1 MIMNRKYNIDILRI
15 VSALA
20 IIGIH
25 IIRCPIHNSTAIAPA
40 LEANLSMAH
49 RLLLWAV
56 PVFFMI
62 TGYCLMQKQDCTYK
76 YAFKHVRKYI
86 AVLFTVGLFF
96 ALLELFFA
104 QRTINFS
111 IIKTAFLNVIVGNLW
126 DHMWFVYSII
136 GIYLV
141 VPLFHNFFQKSK
153 TNAEITTLLLLIF
166 TVLLPQFKS
175 KLAVANDYPF
185 VGYLFYV
192 CFGMLIA
199 KTKPGKIFIPI
210 SVIGAI
216 VSAIYLATNPLN
228 EEFNYLSLGVAIC
241 AASIFTLA
249 TYIKAEKNKTLLNLS
264 NSTWGVYL
272 IHTFF
277 INIAV
282 KVLNLDLLSSLPYL
296 KLAGLFVAVTVI
308 SFAVTFVLRK
318 IPLVKYLF

>member
-1 MIMNRKYNIDILRI
+1 MTRKYNIDILRI
-15 VSALA
+15 ISALA

-25 IIRCPIHNSTAIAPA
+25 IIRCPIHNSTAIAPD

-76 YAFKHVRKYI
+76 YAFEHVRKYI

-104 QRTINFS
+104 QRTINLS

-126 DHMWFVYSII
+126 DHMWFVYAII

-153 TNAEITTLLLLIF
+153 ANAEITTLLLLIF

-210 SVIGAI
+210 AIIGAI
-216 VSAIYLATNPLN
+216 VSAFYLATNPFN
-228 EEFNYLSLGVAIC
+228 EEFNYLSLGVAIS
-241 AASIFTLA
+241 ATSIFTLA

-264 NSTWGVYL
+264 SSTWGVYL

-282 KVLNLDLLSSLPYL
+282 KVLNLDLLSSLTYL
-296 KLAGLFVAVTVI
+296 KLGGLFVAVTVI

-318 IPLVKYLF
+318 IPLIKYLF

>member
-1 MIMNRKYNIDILRI
+1 MTRKYNIDILRI
-15 VSALA
+15 ISALA

-25 IIRCPIHNSTAIAPA
+25 VIRCPIHNSASIAPA
-40 LEANLSMAH
+40 LESNLSMAH

-76 YAFKHVRKYI
+76 YAFKHVKKYVG
-86 AVLFTVGLFF
+86 VLFTVGLFF
-96 ALLELFFA
+96 ALLELFFE
-104 QRTINFS
+104 QRTINLS

-126 DHMWFVYSII
+126 DHMWFVYAII

-141 VPLFHNFFQKSK
+141 VPIFHNFFQKSK
-153 TNAEITTLLLLIF
+153 SNTEITTLLLLLF
-166 TVLLPQFKS
+166 TVILPQFKN
-175 KLAVANDYPF
+175 KLAVVNDYPF

-199 KTKPGKIFIPI
+199 KTKPSKLFIPVAVVGTII
-210 SVIGAI
+210 SVF
-216 VSAIYLATNPLN
+216 YLATNPFN

-241 AASIFTLA
+241 AASIFTIA
-249 TYIKAEKNKTLLNLS
+249 TYIKVEKNKTLLNLS
-264 NSTWGVYL
+264 NATWGVYL

-296 KLAGLFVAVTVI
+296 KLGCLFAAVTVI
-308 SFAVTFVLRK
+308 SFAVTFILRK

>member
-1 MIMNRKYNIDILRI
+1 MTRKYNIDILRI

-40 LEANLSMAH
+40 LESNLSMAH

-126 DHMWFVYSII
+126 DHMWFVYAII

-296 KLAGLFVAVTVI
+296 KLGCLFIAVTVI

-318 IPLVKYLF
+318 MPLVKYLF

>member
-1 MIMNRKYNIDILRI
+1 MTRKYNIDILRI
-15 VSALA
+15 ISALA

-25 IIRCPIHNSTAIAPA
+25 AIRCPIHNATSISPD
-40 LEANLSMAH
+40 LEANLSMIH

-76 YAFKHVRKYI
+76 YAFKHVKKYVV
-86 AVLFTVGLFF
+86 VLFTVGLAF

-104 QRTINFS
+104 ERTINLS

-126 DHMWFVYSII
+126 DHMWFVYAII

-153 TNAEITTLLLLIF
+153 SNAEITTLLLLIF
-166 TVLLPQFKS
+166 TIILPQFKS
-175 KLAVANDYPF
+175 KLAVVNDYPF

-199 KTKPGKIFIPI
+199 KTKPGKFFIPI
-210 SVIGAI
+210 AVVGTI
-216 VSAIYLATNPLN
+216 VSGIYLATNLFG

-241 AASIFTLA
+241 SASVFTLA
-249 TYIKAEKNKTLLNLS
+249 TYLKVEKSKTLLKLS
-264 NSTWGVYL
+264 NATWGVYL

-296 KLAGLFVAVTVI
+296 KLGCLFVVVTVI
-308 SFAVTFVLRK
+308 SFAVTFILRK
-318 IPLVKYLF
+318 IPLIKYLF